1 MNGPLSCNCGNGPL
15 YLGSGVCS
23 SIAVYHLAVTFLPYP
38 RALSEEPQTEATTET
53 CFIFKALGQQ
63 KSKMHAKLSKIKKK
77 MIIQPLAHGNHGEN
91 SGKNFP
97 LLAWDYPVFPPR
109 FSSPFHINIRNYL

>member
-1 MNGPLSCNCGNGPL
+1 MFVYRRISSCCHLPPLPS
-15 YLGSGVCS
+15 
-23 SIAVYHLAVTFLPYP
+23 H
-38 RALSEEPQTEATTET
+38 ALSEDPQTEATTET

-63 KSKMHAKLSKIKKK
+63 KSKMHAKLSKLKQK